1 MTYDSRM
8 AALKLG
14 LAPAIAGMRDELVNL
29 TADLIRFRTLRLAGS
44 DFEPCVR
51 YLAGRLELAGFAVE
65 VIRVPDE
72 EVALLERADSHYRG
86 LGLVGAIAPRYNAIA
101 HRKGTGSGPS
111 LHLSGHYCVVEPG
124 PSWSRDPFDPV
135 VRDGRLFG
143 RGACDMKSG
152 LAMIVGAVTA
162 LDRLGFRGPG
172 DIFVSLTVDTHL
184 SGDLG
189 AGYVARK
196 GLGKADRVIVGDT
209 SGVDRIITG
218 YRGQLWVE
226 ITTEGRTAHGS
237 APFYGRSA
245 VEDMCF
251 VIQRLIGLRAE
262 LSQRTSAYSE
272 IVPEEAKHPTI
283 AIGTQ
288 IRGGTWLNTVAA
300 NCTMTLDRRLIPEET
315 PEEAFEEIER
325 AVAAACG
332 DTSGMTVTVRKMF
345 SAPPAVTS
353 PADPLIRTLAS
364 NIERVRR
371 ARATTLIHPAFLD
384 FRWFAS
390 EWKVP
395 VAVYSPGDSGAGTGF
410 QRRPYTEPD
419 ESVSVSDLV
428 DATTVLAM
436 SIVELTQPATDD

>member
-1 MTYDSRM
+1 MELRHDAA
-8 AALKLG
+8 AALKQQITPFV
-14 LAPAIAGMRDELVNL
+14 ADMRDELVDL
-29 TADLIRFRTLRLAGS
+29 TADLIRFRTLRLEGS

-51 YLAGRLELAGFAVE
+51 YLARRLESAGFEVD

-72 EVALLERADSHYRG
+72 EIASLARPESHYRA
-86 LGLVGAIAPRYNAIA
+86 LGLTGPIAPRFNAIA
-101 HRKGTGSGPS
+101 HRRGTGGGPS
-111 LHLSGHYCVVEPG
+111 LHLNGHYCVVETGPG
-124 PSWSRDPFDPV
+124 WSRDPFDPV
-135 VRDGRLFG
+135 VREGRIFG

-162 LDRLGFRGPG
+162 LDRLGFDGNG
-172 DIFVSLTVDTHL
+172 DIYVSLTLDTHL

-189 AGYVARK
+189 AGFIARK

-209 SGVDRIITG
+209 SGVGRIITG

-245 VEDMCF
+245 VEDMSF

-262 LSQRTSAYSE
+262 LDRQTSAYTD
-272 IVPEEAKHPTI
+272 IVPEQARHPTI

-288 IRGGTWLNTVAA
+288 INGGTWLNTVAA
-300 NCTMTLDRRLIPEET
+300 ECTLTVDRRLIPEET
-315 PEEAFEEIER
+315 PQQAFEEIEQ
-325 AVAAACG
+325 AVAAARR
-332 DTSGMTVTVRKMF
+332 DSPGMSVTVRNVF

-353 PADPLIRTLAS
+353 PSDPLVRILAS
-364 NIERVRR
+364 NIDRVRGEP
-371 ARATTLIHPAFLD
+371 ATTLIHPAFLD
-384 FRWFAS
+384 LRWFAS

-395 VAVYSPGDSGAGTGF
+395 VAVYSPGDGGAGTGF
-410 QRRPYTEPD
+410 QRRPYAEPD
-419 ESVSVSDLV
+419 ESVSVADLV

-436 SIVELTQPATDD
+436 SIAELTDRDDS